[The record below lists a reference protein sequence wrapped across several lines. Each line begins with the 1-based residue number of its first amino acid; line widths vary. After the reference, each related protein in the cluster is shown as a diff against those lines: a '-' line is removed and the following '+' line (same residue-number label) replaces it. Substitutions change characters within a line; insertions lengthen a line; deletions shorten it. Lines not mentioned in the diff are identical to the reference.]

1 MNLNLSNDT
10 VKEVEVEGEVEVEVE
25 VENVRST
32 KRLTLFHNFLIH
44 LVTFG
49 RLEKKRVSGSEGDEG
64 LV

>member
-1 MNLNLSNDT
+1 MNLKLSSDT
-10 VKEVEVEGEVEVEVE
+10 VKEVEVEGEVEVE

-49 RLEKKRVSGSEGDEG
+49 RLEKKRVSGLEGDEG